1 MEDWSSAADS
11 DPDYVGS
18 SSSEESEEEVEGFE
32 EGSDFDT
39 EKVPDIQDL
48 DEDVSLAPQEEAA
61 LARIEEQVQ
70 KVDRDLRQSER
81 GMNHEVLGKDL
92 RDDGLDEDGLF
103 HGNVQPAAFYRDG
116 IRDLKEDHFACKKY
130 KASIM

>member
-18 SSSEESEEEVEGFE
+18 SSSEESEEL
-32 EGSDFDT
+32 SDFDT

-70 KVDRDLRQSER
+70 KVDRDLGQSER
-81 GMNHEVLGKDL
+81 GMNHEVLGEDP

-103 HGNVQPAAFYRDG
+103 HGTVQPAAFYRDG
-116 IRDLKEDHFACKKY
+116 IRDLKQDHFARKKY
-130 KASIM
+130 KASTKQAIKS